1 MKHEITVFTMAVALV
16 STCAVQATTYVW
28 NPAATAG
35 WSDKDQYFA
44 EDGVTPAANAPT
56 DNDVVRIPAD
66 CTVEVSTDSDAV
78 FVNKLHGVYLV
89 GTNSTFVL
97 SAPSDIQWGAA
108 VCGNGVFVKRT
119 AAQVELLPNKQTDL
133 MAKYSSGG
141 SSYYTA
147 YRTLHGTVVE
157 KGTLLAPQNASS
169 GAYMFGPVTLSN
181 DVVFAV
187 STNATTLVTALNG
200 YGSVKNAANGS
211 TTCPLVIGIDGLA
224 DFAAHCRYSHFY
236 GTLDGAKMAIQTFGT
251 VYLYNTGSTSAGD
264 PRIYGRDG
272 TEGDPRVGNLFF
284 AGPGSLGTCS
294 WMNLYSSAALHYLGG
309 GTCKFNKQITY
320 RVTKQYPIVLDGG
333 PSGGLVFTS
342 SIIHYNGS
350 DSYKMGRVTL
360 TGDGETPNVVSGK
373 WVTAA
378 SSGGTNYTTF
388 IAKTGSG
395 TWRFANAASEQKG
408 ALAIRDGTLQF
419 DSIAEQGIVSS
430 LGTSTVLYKDVYGL
444 QLDEN
449 KVGYAFL
456 LGGIGTNPTFEY
468 TGVDTAVCT
477 TRPLALTGQG
487 GRLAVAADAGAFDF
501 SGVFS
506 EDAGEKTLTLA
517 GDSTA
522 DNVIRGISNGVGTV
536 ALAKEGTGT
545 WSIRGTN
552 VISGTLKVKE
562 GTLQL
567 CDRKKEKYNYYRLVI
582 KDDYGNA
589 RMYINEFALY
599 DAQGSNCV
607 YGVKE
612 LFPDGSEE
620 GTVAGYYNTKK
631 VSDLQPG
638 YALAHQ
644 ASGRKYYVRASS
656 DNGLK
661 HLFAGDATNFDFL
674 IDLSSYATGHPL
686 PGKPETWYYVTIRL
700 PENCP
705 EIVRYDICL
714 NATWATANNPK
725 TVAVWASVTGADD
738 DWDKDV
744 CASDL
749 DLDNASTKWAA
760 SGDSFVAGRALRPDK
775 GAEVVSSRQEPDE
788 GGATMLDAVTSVQI
802 APGATLAAIGETK
815 TIRGITL
822 DASAPGMGTIS
833 GCTFASEVT
842 INVVNAGT
850 GWKELKLPVNF
861 SDIAGAENVTWKL
874 ALDGDVSK
882 GKRCDLVVKD
892 GYVTITKK
900 GLLLIFR

>member
-1 MKHEITVFTMAVALV
+1 MNIKSAIAGLVVAGFCSLA
-16 STCAVQATTYVW
+16 SAATTYVW
-28 NPAATAG
+28 NPNGSGGWQDKNQYFESDGETPATA
-35 WSDKDQYFA
+35 
-44 EDGVTPAANAPT
+44 APQSG
-56 DNDVVRIPAD
+56 DVVTVPAGT
-66 CTVEVSTDSDAV
+66 TVEVTTDADAA
-78 FVNKLHGVYLV
+78 FVNDLHGVWLDASDSV
-89 GTNSTFVL
+89 FILNQ
-97 SAPSDIQWGAA
+97 PSLIQWKSAI
-108 VCGNGVFVKRT
+108 CGKGVMIKRT
-119 AAQVELLPNKQTDL
+119 AAKVELMPNKQTDL
-133 MAKYSSGG
+133 MAKYRSSF
-141 SSYYTA
+141 TA
-147 YRTLHGTVVE
+147 YRTQSGLVVE
-157 KGTLLAPQNASS
+157 KGTLLAPQDASS
-169 GAYMFGPVTLSN
+169 GGYFFGPVTLSN

-187 STNATTLVTALNG
+187 STNAATQVTALNG
-200 YGSVKNAANGS
+200 YGSVTNAANGAS
-211 TTCPLVIGIDGLA
+211 SYAFVVGIDGLD
-224 DFAAHCRYSHFY
+224 DFAANFRYSHFY
-236 GTLDGAKMAIQTFGT
+236 GTLDGPKMSLQTFGT
-251 VYLYNTGSTSAGD
+251 VYLYNANSTCAGD
-264 PRIYGRDG
+264 PRIYGRDS
-272 TEGDPRVGNLFF
+272 TVGDPRVGNLFF
-284 AGPGSLGTCS
+284 SAAGALGTCS
-294 WMNLYSSAALHYLGG
+294 WMNLYSSAAIHYLGEG
-309 GTCKFNKQITY
+309 YCKFDKQLTY
-320 RVTKQYPIVLDGG
+320 HVGKEYPMVIDGG
-333 PSGGLVFTS
+333 SSGGLVLS
-342 SIIHYNGS
+342 SPVIHNNGS
-350 DSYKMGRVTL
+350 DSYKMGRVVL
-360 TGDGETPNVVSGK
+360 MGDGKTPNVVSGK
-373 WVTAA
+373 WTTAA
-378 SSGGTNYTTF
+378 SSGGTNYTTY
-388 IAKTGSG
+388 ITKTGSG
-395 TWRFANAASEQKG
+395 IWRFANAASAQTG
-408 ALAIRDGTLQF
+408 ALAIQDGTLQF
-419 DSIAEQGIVSS
+419 DSITEAGVVSS
-430 LGTSTVLYKDVYGL
+430 LGTSTVLYRDVYGT

-449 KVGYAFL
+449 KVDYAFL
-456 LGGIGTNPTFEY
+456 LGGAGTNPTFEY
-468 TGVDTAVCT
+468 TGAGAAVCT

-487 GRLAVAADAGAFDF
+487 GRLAVAAAGGSLDF
-501 SGVFS
+501 SGVFA

-536 ALAKEGTGT
+536 ALAKEGAGT

-599 DAQGSNCV
+599 DVQGSNCV

-620 GTVAGYYNTKK
+620 GTVAGYYTTKK

-656 DNGLK
+656 DNGLR

-674 IDLSSYATGHPL
+674 IDLSSYATGHPQ
-686 PGKPETWYYVTIRL
+686 PSKPETWYYVTIRL

-749 DLDNASTKWAA
+749 DLDNTSTKWAA
-760 SGDSFVAGRALRPDK
+760 SGDSFATGRALRPDK
-775 GAEVVSSRQEPDE
+775 GVETASSRREPDE
-788 GGATMLDAVTSVQI
+788 GGATMLDAVTSVQV
-802 APGATLAAIGETK
+802 ASGATLAAIGETK

-822 DASAPGMGTIS
+822 DTSAPGMGTII

-850 GWKELKLPVNF
+850 GWKELKLPVDF

-874 ALDGDVSK
+874 ALDGDESR
-882 GKRCDLVVKD
+882 GKRCNLVVKD
-892 GYVTITKK
+892 GYVIITKK